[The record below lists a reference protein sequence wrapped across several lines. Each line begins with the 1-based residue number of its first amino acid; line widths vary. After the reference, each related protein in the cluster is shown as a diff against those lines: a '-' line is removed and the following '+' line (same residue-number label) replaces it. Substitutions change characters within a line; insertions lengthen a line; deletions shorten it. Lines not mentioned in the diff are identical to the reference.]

1 MHHTAL
7 ADRLSRMDG
16 VENAA
21 KHEYK
26 MAQQQ
31 VHSDNA
37 KVTLTHYQGL
47 VSINIDTDIDTD
59 TDTDTDIDTDTCR
72 KLWPSW

>member
-7 ADRLSRMDG
+7 VDRVSRMDG

-26 MAQQQ
+26 MAIQQS
-31 VHSDNA
+31 HTDNA
-37 KVTLTHYQGL
+37 KVL
-47 VSINIDTDIDTD
+47 
-59 TDTDTDIDTDTCR
+59 
-72 KLWPSW
+72 